1 MLTKHFLQN
10 LDKNL
15 KKTFCVTDIETTG
28 QKPEDSEIIEI
39 ATVKV
44 QNGQIK
50 NEFCSYVKPNF
61 PIPLYI
67 TQMTGIK
74 NEDVKDAKRVD
85 VILKDWLKFISDG
98 DYFCAHNVMFDYD
111 FIYKYLLVSNL
122 PPENINKLKFF
133 CTVKTSRILY
143 PELPSRKLA
152 DLIKHFNISV
162 EKRHRA
168 SDDAMATA
176 KILLI
181 CFEEIKKKK
190 EKLLELIEKTQED
203 KLKSFEAAE
212 YLSIP
217 KEKVYEMVKNGTLK
231 VTETYTT
238 KNGYEGYLFLRKDL
252 EELAEKLASPANS

>member
-1 MLTKHFLQN
+1 MLTKHFLLN
-10 LDKNL
+10 LEENL
-15 KKTFCVTDIETTG
+15 QKTYCVTDIETTG

-39 ATVKV
+39 ASVKV

-50 NEFCSYVKPNF
+50 DEFCSYVKPMF

-74 NEDVKDAKRVD
+74 NEDVKDSRRVEQ
-85 VILKDWLKFISDG
+85 VLTDWLQFIHNG
-98 DYFCAHNVMFDYD
+98 DFFCAHNVMFDYD
-111 FIYKYLLVSNL
+111 FIYKYLQVAKL
-122 PPENINKLKFF
+122 PLDNINKLKFF
-133 CTVKTSRILY
+133 CTVKTSRVLY

-152 DLIKHFNISV
+152 DLIKHFNIAV
-162 EKRHRA
+162 DKRHRA
-168 SDDAMATA
+168 LDDAMATA

-190 EKLLELIEKTQED
+190 EKLLELIESTQQD

-212 YLSIP
+212 YLSVP
-217 KEKVYEMVKNGTLK
+217 KEKIYEMVKNGTLK

-238 KNGYEGYLFLRKDL
+238 KNGHEGYLFLRKDV
-252 EELAEKLASPANS
+252 EDLANKLWSFTNS

>member
-1 MLTKHFLQN
+1 MLTKNFLLN
-10 LDKNL
+10 LEENL

-44 QNGQIK
+44 ENGKIK
-50 NEFCSYVKPNF
+50 EDFCSYIKPQF
-61 PIPLYI
+61 PIPSYI

-74 NEDVKDAKRVD
+74 DEDVKEAQRVEI
-85 VILKDWLKFISDG
+85 VLKDWLNFIKG
-98 DYFCAHNVMFDYD
+98 ADYFCAHNVMFDHD
-111 FIYKYLLVSNL
+111 FIYKYLAVCNL
-122 PPENINKLKFF
+122 PLEILNKLKFF
-133 CTVKTSRILY
+133 CTVKAGRVLY
-143 PELPSRKLA
+143 PELPSRKLS

-168 SDDAMATA
+168 LDDAMATA

-181 CFEEIKKKK
+181 FFEQIK
-190 EKLLELIEKTQED
+190 EKKSQLLELVEKTQLD

-212 YLSIP
+212 YLSVP

-252 EELAEKLASPANS
+252 EEMLTAIKN